1 MYEPQSGTYLK
12 YNYDKEEYEKLPV
25 QEGANDNVPEDK
37 KASNYIC
44 ETVVDQVSNLN
55 INDETVERFENEVSI

>member
-12 YNYDKEEYEKLPV
+12 YNYDKEEYEKVPV
-25 QEGANDNVPEDK
+25 QEGANDDVPEDK

-55 INDETVERFENEVSI
+55 LNDETVERFENKVSI